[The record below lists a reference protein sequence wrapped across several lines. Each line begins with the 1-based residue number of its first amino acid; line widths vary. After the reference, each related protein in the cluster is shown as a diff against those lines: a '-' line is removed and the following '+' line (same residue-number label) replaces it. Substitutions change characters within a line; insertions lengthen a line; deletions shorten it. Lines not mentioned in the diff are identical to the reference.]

1 MLKNVLFGG
10 ESGLSVWG
18 NGGLAL
24 LRIYAGIA
32 LAFAH
37 GINKLPPSDAFI
49 ERAGT
54 FGFPIPVLFAWSAAF
69 SEFIGGI
76 FLAIG
81 LFTRISSFFIICT
94 MLTALIFVHWSDPF
108 ARQELPFFFL
118 FTAIAFLLKGSGDWS
133 LDAFLRK

>member
-10 ESGLSVWG
+10 ESGLSVWA
-18 NGGLAL
+18 NAGLAL

>member
-10 ESGLSVWG
+10 ESGLSVWA
-18 NGGLAL
+18 NAGLAL

-49 ERAGT
+49 ERTGT
-54 FGFPIPVLFAWSAAF
+54 FGFPVPVVFAWAAAF

-81 LFTRISSFFIICT
+81 LFTRISSFFIMCT
-94 MLTALIFVHWSDPF
+94 MLTALVFVHWSDPF
-108 ARQELPFFFL
+108 GRQELPFFYF
-118 FTAIAFLLKGSGDWS
+118 FAAIAFLLKGSGDWS